1 MSASG
6 VRLLRWFRW
15 VVFCFL
21 IAALVIRVSAADSN
35 GKGAMQL
42 TSTAFAEGQSI
53 PAKYTCTGKNISP
66 PLSWT
71 GAPAETKSLALIT
84 DDPDAPAGTWV
95 HWVLFDLPAG
105 TSGLPEDLSKGQHV
119 AGGATQGLNDFKHL
133 GYGGPCPPP
142 GKPHRYFFKLYAL
155 DTTLGLKPGSSKKD
169 VEHAMEKHILAQG
182 QLMGIYQR

>member
-1 MSASG
+1 MSTRG
-6 VRLLRWFRW
+6 VQKPSWFKW
-15 VVFCFL
+15 GFFCFL
-21 IAALVIRVSAADSN
+21 AVGLLIEVPAADSN

-53 PAKYTCTGKNISP
+53 PAKYTCTGKNFSP
-66 PLSWT
+66 LLRWT
-71 GAPAETKSLALIT
+71 GAPPATKSFVLIA
-84 DDPDAPAGTWV
+84 DDPDAPAGIWV
-95 HWVLFDLPAG
+95 HWVLFDLPLG
-105 TSGLPEDLSKGQHV
+105 SVELPEDLAKSQHV
-119 AGGATQGLNDFKHL
+119 AGATQGLNDFKHL

-182 QLMGIYQR
+182 QLMGTYQR